1 LSLDTVTEKR
11 YIMVYDEV
19 IVNRSGH
26 NVQKTL
32 SNLSEVLDQAMYKI
46 SVLEDEVASLN
57 AYREESKGEKNG
69 YVES

>member
-1 LSLDTVTEKR
+1 
-11 YIMVYDEV
+11 MVYDEV